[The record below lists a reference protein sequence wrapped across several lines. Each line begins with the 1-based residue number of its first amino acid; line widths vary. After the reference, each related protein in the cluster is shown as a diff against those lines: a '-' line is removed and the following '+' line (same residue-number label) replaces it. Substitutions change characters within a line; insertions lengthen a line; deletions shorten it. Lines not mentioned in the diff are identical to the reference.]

1 MKCLLSPQTR
11 LQLPPHCF
19 SPNIQYI
26 LNLCPTASPVPF
38 LWFLSAHLTPS
49 LIPQHPTNCFM
60 PFLLSCSQLAFFQS
74 CTPFHLLHVH
84 LPACLSAPDFQS
96 GWLPDSSRKNLGQS
110 RRLLLST
117 PQLST
122 VLVHYHL
129 EGRPVKTL
137 FQPYQSQQTT
147 HTFPGEF
154 FGKPIQSA
162 KFYVSSP

>member
-1 MKCLLSPQTR
+1 MPFISTDQTPAPSTLLLPQHPIHPEP
-11 LQLPPHCF
+11 LSHCF
-19 SPNIQYI
+19 S
-26 LNLCPTASPVPF
+26 CP
-38 LWFLSAHLTPS
+38 LSLVSLSSSHSFPHPPAPYQLLHAFPS
-49 LIPQHPTNCFM
+49 QLFSAG
-60 PFLLSCSQLAFFQS
+60 LLSVLHPIS
-74 CTPFHLLHVH
+74 LHVH
-84 LPACLSAPDFQS
+84 LLACLSAPDFQS
-96 GWLPDSSRKNLGQS
+96 GCLPDSSRKNLGQS

-147 HTFPGEF
+147 HMLPGEF